1 MNLPPPPLVP
11 FLPPPPLPLNE
22 IRPAPLG
29 RLMSPPPDR
38 FRYEELNDTETD
50 FSPPRT
56 PSQYRSKGS
65 SSGSEW
71 DRQTF

>member
-1 MNLPPPPLVP
+1 MLNKETQTNDDIKYILSSLV
-11 FLPPPPLPLNE
+11 
-22 IRPAPLG
+22 G

-38 FRYEELNDTETD
+38 FRYDELNDTD
-50 FSPPRT
+50 FSPPRS
-56 PSQYRSKGS
+56 PPGYAYKSKGS